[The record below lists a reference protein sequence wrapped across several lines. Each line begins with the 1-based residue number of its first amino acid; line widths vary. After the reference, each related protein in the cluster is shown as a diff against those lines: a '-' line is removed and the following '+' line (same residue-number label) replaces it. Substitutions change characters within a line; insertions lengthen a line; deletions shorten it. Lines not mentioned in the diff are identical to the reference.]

1 MKVRLAFS
9 VAAHLEPE
17 ILVIDEVLAVGDSE
31 FQKKCMGKMEDVT
44 GQGRTVLFV
53 SHNMGAVQELCS
65 RGILLSYGQ
74 MQMNQN
80 IGEVVSNYLQNN
92 ISKKT
97 SIDFSNRTGTGN
109 VRVSD
114 LYFCDENNN
123 KIDNVIT
130 GQPLTIN
137 IKYYS
142 SMPEIRNVI
151 IGLVITNSLG
161 QFLAVLN
168 NKMSNYNFK
177 NIPGKGEIKCIVRK
191 LPLMSGIHFL
201 NVNLN
206 VNGIKEDF
214 IEAAKRF
221 NVENADYYLSGFPN
235 AYNRQGIYIDQEWMS
250 C

>member
-65 RGILLSYGQ
+65 RGILLSNGKLK
-74 MQMNQN
+74 MNHS
-80 IGEVVSNYLQNN
+80 IGEVVSNYLQNDTSN
-92 ISKKT
+92 KT
-97 SIDFSNRTGTGN
+97 SVDLSNRIGNGN
-109 VRVSD
+109 VRISD

-123 KIDNVIT
+123 KIDTVIS
-130 GQPLTIN
+130 GQSLSI
-137 IKYYS
+137 IISYYS
-142 SMPEIRNVI
+142 NFSQIKNVI

-168 NKMSNYNFK
+168 NKMSNFDFK
-177 NIPGKGEIKCIVRK
+177 ILPGKGEIKCVIKK

-206 VNGIKEDF
+206 VNGTKEDY

-221 NVENADYYLSGFPN
+221 YVDNADYYSSGYPN
-235 AYNRQGIYIDQEWMS
+235 AHNRQGIYIDQEWMS
-250 C
+250 Y